1 MAVLNVITMWPGDP
15 LAGLVVFGT
24 AAPFIC
30 ALFAALVGMTLA
42 MLREK
47 GAGSPPMHTGDVHYA
62 G

>member
-30 ALFAALVGMTLA
+30 ALFAALVGVMLA
-42 MLREK
+42 VLRDK
-47 GAGSPPMHTGDVHYA
+47 GAGSEPPHTHELHYA
-62 G
+62 R